1 MPIAHRQLVT
11 DCGRLDRNAVMLF
24 AWQRVRR
31 ERALHA
37 RAGIPCPPLPELL
50 ARELREAWGWARAVR
65 RGRLSGML
73 CEPGTIKAARATT
86 RRAA

>member
-1 MPIAHRQLVT
+1 MIAHRKLIT
-11 DCGRLDRNAVMLF
+11 DSGRADRNAIMLF

-37 RAGIPCPPLPELL
+37 RAGIPCPPPHVLL
-50 ARELREAWGWARAVR
+50 AQELREAWGWAKAVR
-65 RGRLSGML
+65 RGRAWGTL
-73 CEPGTIKAARATT
+73 CEPGRSTI